1 MLVQQV
7 FNGLVLGTA
16 YALFA
21 LGLTLVF
28 GIQKVLNLAHGAVY
42 MWGAL
47 IGLFLVTKF
56 QLPFLLALVLA
67 GIAVGLLNVL
77 VDLVAFRPL
86 RKRGASDFGALVSS
100 LGASLILVNI
110 SQRVTGAQTL
120 RFPPE
125 SFPNTNFMVAG
136 IRMSLVQLT
145 VVGVAAVLLLAL
157 LLYLYKT
164 SLGRQV
170 RAVAISE
177 RTAQLLGVPAEKV
190 YLQTYFI
197 SGAFAGITGV
207 LLAVSFNS
215 VHSFM
220 GDDLLLRAFVVI
232 IIGGLGSIPGA
243 VVAGLLMGLSQ
254 TFLVAYT
261 SSELSDVAIFTALII
276 FLLFKPQGLFAG
288 LHSEAR
294 VGRS

>member
-1 MLVQQV
+1 MLVQQT
-7 FNGLVLGTA
+7 FNGLVLGST

-28 GIQKVLNLAHGAVY
+28 GIQKVLNLAHGAIY

-47 IGLFLVTKF
+47 VGLFLVTKF
-56 QLPFLLALVLA
+56 QVPFLLALLLA
-67 GIAVGLLNVL
+67 GITVGLLNVV

-86 RKRGASDFGALVSS
+86 RKRGANDFSALVSS

-125 SFPNTNFMVAG
+125 SFPNLNFIVAG

-145 VVGVAAVLLLAL
+145 VVGVAVVLLLAL

-177 RTAQLLGVPAEKV
+177 RTAQLLGVPAEMV

-197 SGAFAGITGV
+197 AGAFAGITGV

-232 IIGGLGSIPGA
+232 IIGGLGSISGA
-243 VVAGLLMGLSQ
+243 VVAGLLMGLAQ

-261 SSELSDVAIFTALII
+261 SSELSDVAIFTALIVI
-276 FLLFKPQGLFAG
+276 LLFKPQGLFAG

>member
-1 MLVQQV
+1 MFAQQL
-7 FNGLVLGTA
+7 FNGLVLGSA

-28 GIQKVLNLAHGAVY
+28 GIQRVLNLAHGAVY

-47 IGLFLVTKF
+47 VGLYLVTEL
-56 QLPFLLALVLA
+56 QLPFALALLGA
-67 GIAVGLLNVL
+67 GIGVGLLNIV

-100 LGASLILVNI
+100 LGAALILVNI

-125 SFPNTNFMVAG
+125 SFPNVNFELFGV
-136 IRMSLVQLT
+136 RMALIQLT
-145 VVGVAAVLLLAL
+145 VVGVAIVLLLAL
-157 LLYLYKT
+157 LLYLYRS

-207 LLAVSFNS
+207 LLAVSFNA

-243 VVAGLLMGLSQ
+243 VVAGLLMGLAQ
-254 TFLVAYT
+254 TFLVAY
-261 SSELSDVAIFTALII
+261 SSTELSDVAIFTALIV
-276 FLLFKPQGLFAG
+276 FLLVRPQGLFPG
-288 LHSEAR
+288 LHVEAR

>member
-1 MLVQQV
+1 MLAQQL
-7 FNGLVLGTA
+7 FNGLVLGSA

-28 GIQKVLNLAHGAVY
+28 GIQRVLNLAHGAVF

-47 IGLFLVTKF
+47 
-56 QLPFLLALVLA
+56 
-67 GIAVGLLNVL
+67 VGLLLVTEVGLPFMLAMVVAGVAAGVLNVI
-77 VDLVAFRPL
+77 VDCVAFRPL
-86 RKRGASDFGALVSS
+86 RKRGASEFGALVSS
-100 LGASLILVNI
+100 LGASLILINL

-120 RFPPE
+120 RFPAE
-125 SFPNTNFMVAG
+125 AFPSANFMVAG
-136 IRMSLVQLT
+136 IRLALVQVT
-145 VVGVAAVLLLAL
+145 VVAVAVVLLLAL
-157 LLYLYKT
+157 VFYLYKT

-177 RTAQLLGVPAEKV
+177 KTAQLLGVSAEKV

-197 SGAFAGITGV
+197 SGALAGITGV

-232 IIGGLGSIPGA
+232 VLGGLGSIRGA
-243 VVAGLLMGLSQ
+243 VVAGLLMGLAQ

-261 SSELSDVAIFTALII
+261 SSELSDVAIFTALIA
-276 FLLFKPQGLFAG
+276 FLLFKPQGMFAG
-288 LHSEAR
+288 LHSETR
-294 VGRS
+294 VGRA

>member
-1 MLVQQV
+1 MFAQQL
-7 FNGLVLGTA
+7 FNGLVLGSA

-28 GIQKVLNLAHGAVY
+28 GIQRVLNLAHGAVY

-47 IGLFLVTKF
+47 VGLYLVTELH
-56 QLPFLLALVLA
+56 LPFALALVCA
-67 GIAVGLLNVL
+67 GVAVGLLNIL
-77 VDLVAFRPL
+77 VDVVAFRPL

-100 LGASLILVNI
+100 LGVALILVNI

-125 SFPNTNFMVAG
+125 SFPNLNFEVFG
-136 IRMSLVQLT
+136 VRMALIQLT
-145 VVGVAAVLLLAL
+145 VVGVGIVLLLAL
-157 LLYLYKT
+157 LLYLYRS

-207 LLAVSFNS
+207 LLAVSFNA

-243 VVAGLLMGLSQ
+243 VVAGLLMGLAQ
-254 TFLVAYT
+254 TFLVAY
-261 SSELSDVAIFTALII
+261 SSTELSDVAIFTALIV
-276 FLLFKPQGLFAG
+276 FLLVRPQGLFPG
-288 LHSEAR
+288 LHVEAR